1 MYIQEREMLK
11 TVPELVEE
19 ARAGLRCVD
28 AGTALREMKDNQ
40 GTIVDVREL
49 VEVNNLAAP
58 RSVHIPRGIL
68 EMKIVDMIPDENH
81 AIYVHCATGGRA
93 TLAAQQL
100 QNMGYTRVTV
110 VTCPIKTVKEL
121 QEMFAE

>member
-1 MYIQEREMLK
+1 MLK
-11 TVPELVEE
+11 TVPQLVAE
-19 ARAGLRCVD
+19 ARADLRCVD
-28 AGTALREMKDNQ
+28 AATALSEIKDNG

-68 EMKIVDMIPDENH
+68 EMKIAEVIPVESH
-81 AIYVHCATGGRA
+81 PIYLHCATGGRA

-100 QNMGYTRVTV
+100 VKLGYQRVTV
-110 VTCPIKTVKEL
+110 VTCPINTVKEQ
-121 QEMFAE
+121 QELFGK

>member
-1 MYIQEREMLK
+1 MLK
-11 TVPELVEE
+11 TVPEIVAE

-28 AGTALREMKDNQ
+28 AATALSEMQEND

-58 RSVHIPRGIL
+58 QSVHIPRGIL
-68 EMKIVDMIPDENH
+68 EMKIAEVISDENH
-81 AIYVHCATGGRA
+81 PIYLHCATGGRA

-100 QNMGYTRVTV
+100 QTMGYTQVSV
-110 VTCPIKTVKEL
+110 VTCPINTVKEL
-121 QEMFAE
+121 QEKFVE